1 MEIEI
6 DDEMTSD
13 PEQNTAAYRD
23 GGVYDGTGSPALT
36 TQTPD
41 DDDPHMKFHDA
52 DDVPVMAMPRGM
64 GMSQNT
70 EGGVESHVVE
80 PVMSDEVIDHLQSGE
95 SDDAGDDTL
104 AFIKKTMNHGET
116 PIDVVQTSKAAGS
129 GDYEVEVAEDNYG
142 DTQQAGASA
151 TGSSPSPMANKPAAS
166 MNVHEEED
174 EEVEEGNAFSGAV
187 ARAKADGIQKGE
199 KITVGGKE
207 YPVKEQAAPVDPAGK
222 GEINPN
228 NGDLAADEAGEA
240 AQDNA
245 GAAFD
250 QAQAASQPMQE
261 SDDEKDTQGSISNI
275 LKKLEKLGQMMSDHK
290 KKDVKE
296 GENPNMVANR
306 HSELEVNESAEKCK
320 DCGGKMGKDH
330 DCDEQLNEWANTPS
344 QLIDDET
351 FETDI
356 DFMTRSISGGLNNQ
370 KQDQTLVGSGP
381 NRVVTQ
387 TEREDVNQSMGA
399 MLKKLSG
406 IN

>member
-1 MEIEI
+1 
-6 DDEMTSD
+6 
-13 PEQNTAAYRD
+13 
-23 GGVYDGTGSPALT
+23 
-36 TQTPD
+36 
-41 DDDPHMKFHDA
+41 
-52 DDVPVMAMPRGM
+52 
-64 GMSQNT
+64 
-70 EGGVESHVVE
+70 
-80 PVMSDEVIDHLQSGE
+80 MSDEVIDHLQSGE

-142 DTQQAGASA
+142 DTQSAGASA
-151 TGSSPSPMANKPAAS
+151 TGSSPSPMANKQAPS

-199 KITVGGKE
+199 KIKVGGKE
-207 YPVKEQAAPVDPAGK
+207 YPVKEQAAPVDPTGQ

-245 GAAFD
+245 AGAFD
-250 QAQAASQPMQE
+250 QAQAQSQPMKE
-261 SDDEKDTQGSISNI
+261 SGDEGTQGSIGNI
-275 LKKLEKLGQMMSDHK
+275 LKKMDKFSQMISDHK

-296 GENPNMVANR
+296 GENPNMIANR
-306 HSELEVNESAEKCK
+306 HSELEVNESAKTCK
-320 DCGGKMGKDH
+320 DCGGKMGKNH
-330 DCDEQLNEWANTPS
+330 DCDEQLNEWANTPTS
-344 QLIDDET
+344 DEKES

-356 DFMTRSISGGLNNQ
+356 DFMTKGISGGLNNQ

-381 NRVVTQ
+381 TRVVTQ
-387 TEREDVNQSMGA
+387 SEREDVAQSMGSL
-399 MLKKLSG
+399 LKRLSG

>member
-1 MEIEI
+1 LAWKAAQKKSAGKL
-6 DDEMTSD
+6 TPSD
-13 PEQNTAAYRD
+13 
-23 GGVYDGTGSPALT
+23 V
-36 TQTPD
+36 
-41 DDDPHMKFHDA
+41 KF
-52 DDVPVMAMPRGM
+52 G
-64 GMSQNT
+64 
-70 EGGVESHVVE
+70 
-80 PVMSDEVIDHLQSGE
+80 
-95 SDDAGDDTL
+95 
-104 AFIKKTMNHGET
+104 
-116 PIDVVQTSKAAGS
+116 TSKNFQQF
-129 GDYEVEVAEDNYG
+129 DED
-142 DTQQAGASA
+142 D
-151 TGSSPSPMANKPAAS
+151 
-166 MNVHEEED
+166 
-174 EEVEEGNAFSGAV
+174 VEEGNAFSGAV

-207 YPVKEQAAPVDPAGK
+207 YPVKEQAAPVDPTGQ

-245 GAAFD
+245 AGAFD
-250 QAQAASQPMQE
+250 QAQAQSQPMNE
-261 SDDEKDTQGSISNI
+261 EGDEGAHGSISSI
-275 LKKLEKLGQMMSDHK
+275 LKKMDKFSQMMSDHK

-306 HSELEVNESAEKCK
+306 HSELEVNESAEKCE